1 MEEVFVNIGE
11 IKVLA
16 QEGRL
21 VAVGL
26 GSCVGLILYDELAKI
41 GGMAHVFLPTNR
53 KGGANQHPGK
63 FADTAV
69 SAMVEQ
75 MAAMGAQKRRLKAKM
90 AGGSQLFS
98 YGASVMDVGRQNVEA
113 LQRELQAAGIPLV
126 ASDVLGSRGRKLI
139 FDVGT
144 GQVLVFVIGQEP
156 VEL

>member
-1 MEEVFVNIGE
+1 MEEVLVNIGE
-11 IKVLA
+11 IKVLT

-26 GSCVGLILYDELAKI
+26 GSCVGLILYDALAKV

-53 KGGANQHPGK
+53 KGGDNPHPGK

-69 SAMVEQ
+69 AAMVEQ
-75 MAAMGAQKRRLKAKM
+75 MTALGAQKRRLKAKM

-98 YGASVMDVGRQNVEA
+98 FGASVMDGGRQNVEA
-113 LQRELQAAGIPLV
+113 LQRELQTAGIPLV

>member
-21 VAVGL
+21 VAIGL

-90 AGGSQLFS
+90 AGGCQLFS

>member
-21 VAVGL
+21 VAIGL